1 MGWCL
6 DCIDCTAMSEKAKS
20 VAILVLAQVTA
31 LSLWFV
37 SSAILPEMVRESAIT
52 DARQAA
58 LASAVS
64 AGFVTGALLSAILG
78 IADRF
83 DPRRVFAVCV
93 FMSALASL
101 TLLVLEP
108 GGNTSIFSRFMT
120 GAMLAGVYPV
130 GMKIAVGWGREDRGL
145 LVGLLVGAL
154 TLGSAAPHLVS
165 WFGGTDWR
173 TVIVVVGGLAA
184 FSGLLILMI
193 KLGPY
198 HANSVSFE
206 AKAIGEAW
214 TNKRVRYAYLG
225 YFGHMWE
232 LYAMWAWVG
241 VIAYASFSFSIAN
254 EEALSLSKLVA
265 FLAIAAGGVGCVLG
279 GYVADRIG
287 KARVTIIAMAVSGLA
302 AVATAASFGGPVWI
316 TVIFIVIW
324 GLAII
329 PDSPQFSALVADAS
343 PPEIAGSLMTLQTAI
358 GFALTIFT
366 VQAAPLLAGVTGW
379 PTVIIIMALGPLFG
393 IWFMRKL
400 ETLG

>member
-1 MGWCL
+1 
-6 DCIDCTAMSEKAKS
+6 MSEKAKS
-20 VAILVLAQVTA
+20 VTILVLAQVTA

-37 SSAILPEMVRESAIT
+37 SSAILPEMLKETVISAE
-52 DARQAA
+52 RQAA

-64 AGFVTGALLSAILG
+64 AGFVIGALLSAILG

-93 FMSALASL
+93 MMSALASL
-101 TLLVLEP
+101 GLLIFEP
-108 GGNTSIFSRFMT
+108 GDALSILSRFVT

-165 WFGGTDWR
+165 WFGGADWR
-173 TVIVVVGGLAA
+173 NVIILVSGLAA
-184 FSGLLILMI
+184 FSGLLILLI
-193 KLGPY
+193 KLGPH
-198 HANSVSFE
+198 HANSSAFE

-214 TNKRVRYAYLG
+214 TNRRVRYAYLG

-232 LYAMWAWVG
+232 LYAMWAWIG
-241 VIAYASFSFSIAN
+241 AIAFTSFSVSISN
-254 EEALSLSKLVA
+254 DDALSLSKLVA
-265 FLAIAAGGVGCVLG
+265 FLAIAAGGAGCVLG
-279 GYVADRIG
+279 GYVADRVG
-287 KARVTIIAMAVSGLA
+287 KARVTIIAMSVSGLA

-316 TVIFIVIW
+316 TVICIIIW

-366 VQAAPLLAGVTGW
+366 VQAAPLLANIIGW
-379 PTVIIIMALGPLFG
+379 SAVIILMALGPLFG

-400 ETLG
+400 EALG

>member
-1 MGWCL
+1 
-6 DCIDCTAMSEKAKS
+6 MSEKAKS
-20 VAILVLAQVTA
+20 VTILVLAQVAA

-37 SSAILPEMVRESAIT
+37 SSAILPEMIKETVISSE
-52 DARQAA
+52 RQAA

-83 DPRRVFAVCV
+83 DPRRVFALCV
-93 FMSALASL
+93 MMSALAGL
-101 TLLVLEP
+101 ALLIFEP
-108 GGNTSIFSRFMT
+108 GSALSILSRFVT

-165 WFGGTDWR
+165 WFGGADWR
-173 TVIVVVGGLAA
+173 YVIILVSGLAA
-184 FSGLLILMI
+184 FSGLLILLI
-193 KLGPY
+193 KLGPH
-198 HANSVSFE
+198 HANSSAFE
-206 AKAIGEAW
+206 ARAITQAW
-214 TNKRVRYAYLG
+214 TNRRVRYAYLG

-241 VIAYASFSFSIAN
+241 VIAFTSFSFSLSSDD
-254 EEALSLSKLVA
+254 ALSLSKLVA
-265 FLAIAAGGVGCVLG
+265 FLAIAAGGAGCVLG
-279 GYVADRIG
+279 GYVADRVG
-287 KARVTIIAMAVSGLA
+287 KARVTIIAMAVSALA

-316 TVIFIVIW
+316 TVICIIIW

-366 VQAAPLLAGVTGW
+366 VQAAPLLANTTGW
-379 PTVIIIMALGPLFG
+379 PAVIVLMALGPLFG
-393 IWFMRKL
+393 IWFMRKHL
-400 ETLG
+400 LTK